1 MVGVRSHPVPFDWN
15 LPHSGPTSPPPD
27 ASWAGDSASLFM
39 LGTAAALVL
48 FWTMAFP
55 AAADPVTYEAALA
68 ADRAAVSTAAGD
80 EGSDSG
86 TRMLTPEQQAL
97 MAEDADWTARVN
109 LYHAGGGGATG
120 NDSLGCRPIPM
131 RTMAVDP
138 RYIPRRTRLFIPE
151 TVGMRMADGAIH
163 DGYWYASDTG
173 GAIKG
178 QKIDLYTGHGRGSMS
193 PAMRFN
199 QRRLT
204 LVNAGQFD
212 GCPPSW
218 DSLPSQ
224 SMQMASTAS
233 NAGSN

>member
-1 MVGVRSHPVPFDWN
+1 
-15 LPHSGPTSPPPD
+15 
-27 ASWAGDSASLFM
+27 M
-39 LGTAAALVL
+39 LGTAAALALV
-48 FWTMAFP
+48 WAMAFP
-55 AAADPVTYEAALA
+55 AHAAVEAEPVSYEAAVATGLGEE
-68 ADRAAVSTAAGD
+68 STESVN

-86 TRMLTPEQQAL
+86 VALTPEQQAL
-97 MAEDADWTARVN
+97 MAEAADWTARVN

-151 TVGMRMADGAIH
+151 TVGMRMPDGVIH

-178 QKIDLYTGHGRGSMS
+178 QKVDFYTGHGRGSMS
-193 PAMRFN
+193 PAMPLN
-199 QRRLT
+199 QRRVT
-204 LVNAGQFD
+204 LIDAGRFD

-218 DSLPSQ
+218 DRVPSQ
-224 SMQMASTAS
+224 TLMASAAA
-233 NAGSN
+233 NVGSN

>member
-1 MVGVRSHPVPFDWN
+1 
-15 LPHSGPTSPPPD
+15 
-27 ASWAGDSASLFM
+27 M
-39 LGTAAALVL
+39 LGSAAAFAL
-48 FWTMAFP
+48 FWAMAFP
-55 AAADPVTYEAALA
+55 AHAAVQGDPVSYE
-68 ADRAAVSTAAGD
+68 AAVSTGLGAESTAPAD

-86 TRMLTPEQQAL
+86 MAALTAEQQDL
-97 MAEDADWTARVN
+97 MDEEADWTARVN

-131 RTMAVDP
+131 RTIATDP

-151 TVGMRMADGAIH
+151 TVGMRMPDGTLH

-178 QKIDLYTGHGRGSMS
+178 QKIDLYTGHGRGSMR

-204 LVNAGQFD
+204 LINAGRFD

-218 DSLPSQ
+218 DARPSQ
-224 SMQMASTAS
+224 TLMASAAT

>member
-1 MVGVRSHPVPFDWN
+1 
-15 LPHSGPTSPPPD
+15 
-27 ASWAGDSASLFM
+27 M
-39 LGTAAALVL
+39 LGTAAALAL
-48 FWTMAFP
+48 IWAMAFP
-55 AAADPVTYEAALA
+55 AQAGSVEDPVSYEAAVASGLGTE
-68 ADRAAVSTAAGD
+68 STPTTD

-86 TRMLTPEQQAL
+86 ALALTPEQQAL
-97 MAEDADWTARVN
+97 MDEGADWTARVN

-120 NDSLGCRPIPM
+120 NDSLGCRPIAM
-131 RTMAVDP
+131 RTMATDP

-151 TVGMRMADGAIH
+151 TVGMQMPDGAIH

-193 PAMRFN
+193 PAMPLN

-204 LVNAGQFD
+204 LIDAGRFD

-224 SMQMASTAS
+224 TTQMASIAS
-233 NAGSN
+233 DAGGN

>member
-1 MVGVRSHPVPFDWN
+1 
-15 LPHSGPTSPPPD
+15 
-27 ASWAGDSASLFM
+27 M
-39 LGTAAALVL
+39 LGTAAALALV
-48 FWTMAFP
+48 WAMAFP
-55 AAADPVTYEAALA
+55 AHAAIEADPVSYEAAVATGLGEE
-68 ADRAAVSTAAGD
+68 STGSTD

-86 TRMLTPEQQAL
+86 MVLTAGQLAHMEA
-97 MAEDADWTARVN
+97 DADWTARVN

-151 TVGMRMADGAIH
+151 TVGMRMPDGTVH

-178 QKIDLYTGHGRGSMS
+178 QKIDFYTGHGRGSMS
-193 PAMRFN
+193 PAMPLN
-199 QRRLT
+199 QRRVT
-204 LVNAGQFD
+204 LIDAGRFD

-218 DSLPSQ
+218 DRVPSQ
-224 SMQMASTAS
+224 TLMASTAT
-233 NAGSN
+233 NVGSR

>member
-1 MVGVRSHPVPFDWN
+1 
-15 LPHSGPTSPPPD
+15 
-27 ASWAGDSASLFM
+27 M
-39 LGTAAALVL
+39 LGAAAAIALVWAL
-48 FWTMAFP
+48 AFP
-55 AAADPVTYEAALA
+55 AATAAADDPVPYEAAVASGLGA
-68 ADRAAVSTAAGD
+68 ESTAPAD

-86 TRMLTPEQQAL
+86 EAALTAEQQAL
-97 MAEDADWTARVN
+97 MAEEADWTARVN

-151 TVGMRMADGAIH
+151 TVGMRLPDGTLH

-178 QKIDLYTGHGRGSMS
+178 QKIDLYTGHGRGSMR

-204 LVNAGQFD
+204 LIDAGRFE

-218 DSLPSQ
+218 DAQPSQ
-224 SMQMASTAS
+224 TLMASAGAAS
-233 NAGSN
+233 VGSR

>member
-1 MVGVRSHPVPFDWN
+1 
-15 LPHSGPTSPPPD
+15 
-27 ASWAGDSASLFM
+27 M
-39 LGTAAALVL
+39 LGAAAALALV
-48 FWTMAFP
+48 WAMTFP
-55 AAADPVTYEAALA
+55 AHAAEQGEPVTYEAAVASGLGEE
-68 ADRAAVSTAAGD
+68 STGASD

-86 TRMLTPEQQAL
+86 MVLTAEQQAL
-97 MAEDADWTARVN
+97 MEADADWTARVN

-151 TVGMRMADGAIH
+151 TVGMRMPDGTVH

-178 QKIDLYTGHGRGSMS
+178 QKIDFYTGHGRGSMA
-193 PAMRFN
+193 PAMRLN
-199 QRRLT
+199 QRRVT
-204 LVNAGQFD
+204 LIDAGRFE

-218 DSLPSQ
+218 DTQPTL
-224 SMQMASTAS
+224 MASAS
-233 NAGSN
+233 TSVGSR

>member
-1 MVGVRSHPVPFDWN
+1 
-15 LPHSGPTSPPPD
+15 
-27 ASWAGDSASLFM
+27 M
-39 LGTAAALVL
+39 LGIAAALAL
-48 FWTMAFP
+48 FWATAFP
-55 AAADPVTYEAALA
+55 AQGAAGEPVTYEAAVASGLG
-68 ADRAAVSTAAGD
+68 VESTAPAD
-80 EGSDSG
+80 EGSDRG
-86 TRMLTPEQQAL
+86 MALTAEQQAL

-131 RTMAVDP
+131 RTIATDP

-151 TVGMRMADGAIH
+151 TVGLRLPDGALH

-178 QKIDLYTGHGRGSMS
+178 RKIDLYTGHGRGSMR

-204 LVNAGQFD
+204 LIDAGRFD

-218 DSLPSQ
+218 DARPSQ
-224 SMQMASTAS
+224 TTMMASAGT
-233 NAGSN
+233 NVGSN

>member
-1 MVGVRSHPVPFDWN
+1 
-15 LPHSGPTSPPPD
+15 
-27 ASWAGDSASLFM
+27 M
-39 LGTAAALVL
+39 LGTAAAFALI
-48 FWTMAFP
+48 WAMAFP
-55 AAADPVTYEAALA
+55 AQGGEPVSYEAAVAADPVV
-68 ADRAAVSTAAGD
+68 VSTVSPD

-86 TRMLTPEQQAL
+86 ALSADQQAM
-97 MAEDADWTARVN
+97 MAEDADWSARAN

-120 NDSLGCRPIPM
+120 NDSLGCRPIAM
-131 RTMAVDP
+131 RTVATDP
-138 RYIPRRTRLFIPE
+138 RYIPRRTRLFIRE
-151 TVGMRMADGAIH
+151 TVGMRMSDGAIH

-204 LVNAGQFD
+204 IVNAGRFD

-218 DSLPSQ
+218 DRQPSQ
-224 SMQMASTAS
+224 TTLMASAS
-233 NAGSN
+233 TNTGSN

>member
-1 MVGVRSHPVPFDWN
+1 
-15 LPHSGPTSPPPD
+15 
-27 ASWAGDSASLFM
+27 M
-39 LGTAAALVL
+39 LGTAAAFSL
-48 FWTMAFP
+48 FCAMAFP
-55 AAADPVTYEAALA
+55 AHAGVMEDPVSYEAAVASGLGA
-68 ADRAAVSTAAGD
+68 ESTPSTD

-86 TRMLTPEQQAL
+86 ALALTPEQQAL

-120 NDSLGCRPIPM
+120 NDSLGCRPIAM

-151 TVGMRMADGAIH
+151 TVGMRMPDGVIH

-178 QKIDLYTGHGRGSMS
+178 QKVDFYTGHGRGSMS
-193 PAMRFN
+193 PAMRLN
-199 QRRLT
+199 QRRVT
-204 LVNAGQFD
+204 LVDAGRFE

-218 DSLPSQ
+218 DRVPSQ
-224 SMQMASTAS
+224 TVQMASLHS
-233 NAGSN
+233 DAGSR

>member
-1 MVGVRSHPVPFDWN
+1 
-15 LPHSGPTSPPPD
+15 
-27 ASWAGDSASLFM
+27 M
-39 LGTAAALVL
+39 LGTAAARALG
-48 FWTMAFP
+48 WAMAFP
-55 AAADPVTYEAALA
+55 APAAVEADPVSYEAAVASGLGEE
-68 ADRAAVSTAAGD
+68 STAPAN

-86 TRMLTPEQQAL
+86 MAALTAEQQDL
-97 MAEDADWTARVN
+97 MDDEADWTARVN

-131 RTMAVDP
+131 RTIATDP
-138 RYIPRRTRLFIPE
+138 RYIPRRTRVFIPE
-151 TVGMRMADGAIH
+151 TVGMRMPDGALH

-178 QKIDLYTGHGRGSMS
+178 QKIDLYTGHGRGSMQ

-204 LVNAGQFD
+204 LVDAGRFD

-218 DSLPSQ
+218 DSQPSRTL
-224 SMQMASTAS
+224 MAAASTS
-233 NAGSN
+233 VGSR

>member
-1 MVGVRSHPVPFDWN
+1 
-15 LPHSGPTSPPPD
+15 
-27 ASWAGDSASLFM
+27 M
-39 LGTAAALVL
+39 LGTAAALALV
-48 FWTMAFP
+48 WAMAFP
-55 AAADPVTYEAALA
+55 AHGAEQGEPVTYEAAVASGLGEE
-68 ADRAAVSTAAGD
+68 STGASD

-86 TRMLTPEQQAL
+86 MVLTAEQQAH
-97 MAEDADWTARVN
+97 MDADADWTARVN

-151 TVGMRMADGAIH
+151 TVGMRMPDGTVH

-178 QKIDLYTGHGRGSMS
+178 QKIDLYTGHGRGSMQ

-204 LVNAGQFD
+204 LVNAGRFD

-224 SMQMASTAS
+224 TTQMASVGTT
-233 NAGSN
+233 AGSR